1 MLKQVLMHRESYFC
15 IKILIMIQRIQSV
28 YLLVSVILTVL
39 FAFLSFANFEVNGSL
54 YFMKVMGLYYQD
66 TNAVL
71 FEAPNMSLS
80 AVVFFSVLLTISAI
94 FNFKKRS
101 LQIRLVSLSVVAQL
115 ASVGLVFFAISTFPD
130 GILEGTL
137 PQVNY
142 TFASFLPIAAVVFLV
157 LALRAIKKDEKL
169 IKSLDRIR

>member
-1 MLKQVLMHRESYFC
+1 
-15 IKILIMIQRIQSV
+15 
-28 YLLVSVILTVL
+28 
-39 FAFLSFANFEVNGSL
+39 
-54 YFMKVMGLYYQD
+54 MKVMGLYYQD